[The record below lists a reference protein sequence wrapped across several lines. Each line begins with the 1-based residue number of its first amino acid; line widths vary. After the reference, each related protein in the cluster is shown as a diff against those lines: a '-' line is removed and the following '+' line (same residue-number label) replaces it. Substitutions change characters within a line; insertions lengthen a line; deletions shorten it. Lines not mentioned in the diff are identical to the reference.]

1 MKLKELR
8 SFSQEELKE
17 RIEALR
23 KSLFELNFQRKY
35 GKIEKPHLFREHKK
49 EIARIMTILKEK
61 ADEK

>member
-8 SFSQEELKE
+8 NFSREELTE
-17 RIEALR
+17 RIETIK

>member
-8 SFSQEELKE
+8 NFSKEELIE
-17 RIEALR
+17 RIETIK

-61 ADEK
+61 ENEK